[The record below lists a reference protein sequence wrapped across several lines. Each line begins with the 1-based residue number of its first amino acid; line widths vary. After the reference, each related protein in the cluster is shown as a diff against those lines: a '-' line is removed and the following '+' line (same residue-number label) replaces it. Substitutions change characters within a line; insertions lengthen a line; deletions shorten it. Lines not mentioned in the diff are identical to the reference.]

1 MSAPARPNALLES
14 PVGMLR
20 NRVASRRSVSLA
32 TVRRLR
38 SRARSAIWKHHTAA
52 AVVVALLLTG
62 LLAFFW
68 RTEGEIQNIAFTM
81 GTTAA
86 LIAVLT
92 LLTRRL
98 FFSTL
103 IVSSM
108 VAIVAWASMTKRQT
122 MDMVV
127 HAYDLFFYLSSW
139 STVSYLW
146 ADHRHLVVSFVA
158 GVALMLVAGWIAWRL
173 DTTRIP
179 VKASAIG
186 FLLAVAVST
195 TGAAMKG
202 ERRHMQ
208 FHFQNLY
215 ISSFYASWAET
226 IGTLWHG
233 TMLEAKE
240 HSATTKPF
248 VVSDTC
254 STTGRR
260 PHIVLIHQES
270 IVPPGMFPTLSY
282 DRSVDALF
290 KSDDGKTHG
299 LRVETFGGASW
310 LSEFSLLTGISTQ
323 AFGGMRQFVQT
334 FTVNR
339 LKDTLPQS
347 LAACGYRNVVFYPML
362 RNFVSNDKFYASIG
376 LREVFDLRDQ
386 KAKSAQ
392 ERDRFYFA
400 NALAEMER
408 HIATSDQP
416 LFTYIQTMSGHWPY
430 TVPFAPDENVPG
442 GGAGTHPEM
451 HEYLRRISLANR
463 DFSWLM
469 GEIRRRLPNE
479 PVLIVHYGDH
489 QPTATRTLLGFRPE
503 QEEPEDIAL
512 TPDSPGY
519 LAYYAM
525 RGHNWRVP
533 AMPTHANVDIP
544 YLGALILRGAGLP
557 LSDANRYR
565 LEMMDACGGRYWGC
579 TNKDRVL
586 AFHRRLIDSG
596 IIIAR

>member
-1 MSAPARPNALLES
+1 
-14 PVGMLR
+14 MLR
-20 NRVASRRSVSLA
+20 FRVTSGKIPSLEIF
-32 TVRRLR
+32 RRLSSHIR
-38 SRARSAIWKHHTAA
+38 EVIGRHHLAA
-52 AVVVALLLTG
+52 TIIPVLLVSG
-62 LLAFFW
+62 LIAFFW
-68 RTEGEIQNIAFTM
+68 RTEGEIENIAFTA

-92 LLTRRL
+92 LMTRRL

-139 STVSYLW
+139 STISYLW
-146 ADHRHLVVSFVA
+146 ADHRHLVISFVA
-158 GVALMLVAGWIAWRL
+158 GIVMMFVAGWIAWRF

-179 VKASAIG
+179 IKASAIG

-195 TGAAMKG
+195 AGAATKG

-215 ISSFYASWAET
+215 VSSFYASWAET
-226 IGTLWHG
+226 LGTLWHG

-240 HSATTKPF
+240 QNVSTKPF
-248 VVSDTC
+248 VVSDVCTPK
-254 STTGRR
+254 GRR

-270 IVPPGMFPTLSY
+270 IVPPGMFPALSY
-282 DRSVDALF
+282 DRSVDTMF

-362 RNFVSNDKFYASIG
+362 RNFVSNDKFYKSIG
-376 LREVFDLRDQ
+376 LTEVFDLRDQ

-408 HIATSDQP
+408 HVASSDQP

-430 TVPFAPDENVPG
+430 DVPFAPDENVPG
-442 GGAGTHPEM
+442 GGPGTHPEM

-463 DFSWLM
+463 DFNWLM
-469 GEIRRRLPNE
+469 DEIKRRLPNE

-489 QPTATRTLLGFRPE
+489 QPTATRTLLGFRQE
-503 QEEPEDIAL
+503 LEEPEDITL
-512 TPDSPGY
+512 TPDSPGF
-519 LAYYAM
+519 LVYYAM

-533 AMPTHANVDIP
+533 ALPDHKNVDIP

-579 TNKDRVL
+579 SNKDRVL